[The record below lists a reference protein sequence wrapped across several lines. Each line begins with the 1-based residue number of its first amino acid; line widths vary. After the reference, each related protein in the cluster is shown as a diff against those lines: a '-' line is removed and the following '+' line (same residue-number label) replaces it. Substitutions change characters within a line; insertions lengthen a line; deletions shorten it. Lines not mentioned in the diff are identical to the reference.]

1 MPKKVPTVAEVRN
14 ATTPAQ
20 AASVRKKLLETPPPH
35 KATVTGRANAITR
48 GKGKKKG
55 LRKQGY

>member
-1 MPKKVPTVAEVRN
+1 MPKGKGYGTTKAKGDQFSQGKKP
-14 ATTPAQ
+14 AT
-20 AASVRKKLLETPPPH
+20 
-35 KATVTGRANAITR
+35 TGRANAATR